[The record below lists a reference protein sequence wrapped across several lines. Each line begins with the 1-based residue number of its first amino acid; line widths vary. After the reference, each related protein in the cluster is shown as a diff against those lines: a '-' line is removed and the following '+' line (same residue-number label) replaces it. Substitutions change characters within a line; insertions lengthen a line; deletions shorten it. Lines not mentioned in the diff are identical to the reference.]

1 MTAQKQFPSESWIK
15 KMYAAWK
22 RRQKCNG
29 FSQQQWELDDKI
41 LDVVDDAM
49 HAYEDSLEKK
59 RGEE

>member
-1 MTAQKQFPSESWIK
+1 MTTQKHFWSESWIK

-29 FSQQQWELDDKI
+29 FGPQQWDLDDKI
-41 LDVVDDAM
+41 LDVVDNAM

-59 RGEE
+59 RG

>member
-1 MTAQKQFPSESWIK
+1 MTAQKPFPAESWIK
-15 KMYAAWK
+15 KMYTAWK
-22 RRQKCNG
+22 RRQKFNG

-59 RGEE
+59 RGAK